1 MTEFVLAVLAFV
13 ASHAV
18 PALRPVRSAIVS
30 RIGERAYLIVYSCIS
45 LGAIWWLASA
55 YGNAPYIEVWPFYM
69 EARWVPVAVM
79 PVSCILLVA
88 ALTSPNPLSVQFSRR
103 LFDPDKP
110 GIVSVTR
117 HPLLWAFILWAGA
130 HLVPNGDVASLVLF
144 GVLLVLSLVG
154 IKSLD
159 LKACK
164 ALGIQEWTRLAGR
177 APVIPFYAIILGRVR
192 LDAGG
197 VGCRRILAGLAL
209 YGALLLAHEW
219 AIGVSPL
226 PF

>member
-1 MTEFVLAVLAFV
+1 MTELVLAVLAFV

-18 PALRPVRSAIVS
+18 PALHPVRGTIVS
-30 RIGERAYLIVYSCIS
+30 RIGEGAYLILYSGVSI
-45 LGAIWWLASA
+45 GAIWWLAAA
-55 YGNAPYIEVWPFYM
+55 YSNAPYIEMWPFYM
-69 EARWVPVAVM
+69 EARWVPVVVI

-88 ALTSPNPLSVQFSRR
+88 ALTSPNPLSVQFIRR
-103 LFDPDKP
+103 SFDPDHP

-130 HLVPNGDVASLVLF
+130 HLVPNGDVASIVLF

-159 LKACK
+159 IKARK
-164 ALGIQEWTRLAGR
+164 GLGEKEWTRLASR
-177 APVIPFYAIILGRVR
+177 APVIPFYAIISGRVR